1 MRWGLFLL
9 DEEFVDLGLE
19 VGRQGRDAVSLLKA
33 DEFVVVHVD
42 FVVLAQLFQFLL
54 VGVAALHGIG
64 LRQDDEVFAGVLVCA
79 LACELCHDEVLDAFH
94 ALRIGAID
102 LEESVVDPCVYRGV
116 LWEPP
121 PCLFLVLWRVSRRPL
136 CVQRICAN

>member
-54 VGVAALHGIG
+54 VGVI
-64 LRQDDEVFAGVLVCA
+64 
-79 LACELCHDEVLDAFH
+79 
-94 ALRIGAID
+94 ALRIIPADGLGILGKLLARIASARPFHTAYIFEMGA
-102 LEESVVDPCVYRGV
+102 VPGK
-116 LWEPP
+116 
-121 PCLFLVLWRVSRRPL
+121 
-136 CVQRICAN
+136 